1 MFTEKVK
8 WLFLCKGILMRKF
21 GCLFAAVV
29 ALALTAGAAQ
39 AAFIEYTVPYGPNA
53 VPDAGTNIAVQQFDE
68 TTFGTLLKVTLTLDA
83 TAQAGSITWDNE
95 SGVVTDVTLGIGG
108 DVTAKAP
115 SALTLVAVPLQ
126 TGTGLNIA
134 ADNDGAADFIG
145 TDSYT
150 LTGGVGTDS
159 DQKEI
164 TNAALFTP
172 YKGVGTFNV
181 TISSIL
187 KQSIVTTGGIGVTQP
202 TAGTTSGDVTV
213 RYDYVP
219 EPATIALLAVGAAGA
234 LIRRRK

>member
-1 MFTEKVK
+1 
-8 WLFLCKGILMRKF
+8 MRKF

-83 TAQAGSITWDNE
+83 TAQAGSLTWDNE

-108 DVTAKAP
+108 EITAAAP

-134 ADNDGAADFIG
+134 ADDDGSPPDYAGA
-145 TDSYT
+145 DSYT

-164 TNAALFTP
+164 TDALLFAP
-172 YKGVGTFNV
+172 YKGIGTFNV
-181 TISSIL
+181 AVSSIL
-187 KQSIVTTGGIGVTQP
+187 KTSIVTTGGIGLTQP
-202 TAGTTSGDVTV
+202 TAGTTSGLVTV

-219 EPATIALLAVGAAGA
+219 EPATMA
-234 LIRRRK
+234 